1 MVIMLSVTLL
11 TVFVDLLQAV
21 GIGMVMAALWFMKQM
36 GDLTEEKSQGH
47 MLPEDKLVTSPDEQK
62 WLSGHE
68 AHVYIQ
74 HFHGP
79 IFFGFI
85 FGFNRIIREMP
96 EVKTVIFRM
105 ENVPYIDQ
113 SGLYAFE
120 DALTYLGKKGI
131 DIRFCTLQAQPRG
144 MFESIGLLPNLISP
158 DKIVE
163 HFGDLAPLA

>member
-1 MVIMLSVTLL
+1 
-11 TVFVDLLQAV
+11 
-21 GIGMVMAALWFMKQM
+21 
-36 GDLTEEKSQGH
+36 
-47 MLPEDKLVTSPDEQK
+47 
-62 WLSGHE
+62 
-68 AHVYIQ
+68 
-74 HFHGP
+74 
-79 IFFGFI
+79 
-85 FGFNRIIREMP
+85 MP

-144 MFESIGLLPNLISP
+144 MFESIGLIPNLISP